1 MKIINEKGSQE
12 KIKYEIYNMQ
22 LNQEKARRY
31 REELA
36 KKIEFYRLE
45 FKDAYDLPFNE
56 GLGLGDA
63 IRRLERYNTKC
74 VYEFMEIP
82 KAEKS
87 VIYGDSIKADFPD
100 YHFYSYFEHSY
111 YPELYKEDREKGLAQ
126 QKNFI
131 EHFIEEGL
139 SNYTFQQLDDI
150 ENVVKAYIFLNSFDY
165 RSKCSSYSCLENV
178 VCLPNEATA
187 MYLLEKGF
195 IEEAHCYISKIVN
208 LDEEQKLFGSFTFE
222 KSTEFTQ
229 EQMQDL
235 LSSGLLKEQTLTRKR
250 ELDLYLTNYIK

>member
-12 KIKYEIYNMQ
+12 KLKYEIYNMQ

-45 FKDAYDLPFNE
+45 FKDEYDLPCNE

-63 IRRLERYNTKC
+63 IRRLERHNTKC

-82 KAEKS
+82 KTEKS
-87 VIYGDSIKADFPD
+87 VIYSDIIQADFPD
-100 YHFYSYFEHSY
+100 YHFYSYFERSY
-111 YPELYKEDREKGLAQ
+111 YPEFCKEDREKGLAQ
-126 QKNFI
+126 QKDFI

-139 SNYTFQQLDDI
+139 SNYTFKQVGDI
-150 ENVVKAYIFLNSFDY
+150 EKLMHAYIFLNPFDY
-165 RSKCSSYSCLENV
+165 GSKYSTYSCVDNV
-178 VCLPNEATA
+178 VYLPNEIIA
-187 MYLLEKGF
+187 MYLLEKGY
-195 IEEAHCYISKIVN
+195 IEKVYYYLSKMVTIG
-208 LDEEQKLFGSFTFE
+208 DKRKLFANFEFE

-235 LSSGLLKEQTLTRKR
+235 LSSGLLEEEVLTRKLS
-250 ELDLYLTNYIK
+250 LDLYLTNYIK